1 MEYRILEIIK
11 EIEEIN
17 NRALKRDR
25 KKVYQE
31 MVDKSVRVEYSK
43 GGEMSTFG
51 VYDIEPFSEKLIINY
66 RKGRKIKDVSKGFS
80 FKYYFDENDNLI
92 MWEKWLDNKFYN
104 IRVVNQHDNIKEI
117 VCYTDEVYYKYVY
130 EVYKCEYDDKQRII
144 RVLECGAL
152 NLGNDG
158 VRVIEELLFEYID
171 DHIYVTKN
179 RYSKVSS
186 REIPYLLEAAK
197 LKKEKCNKK
206 ELSKLV
212 LDKMITKCESIIN
225 RTEQEDVN
233 NYWELYSEE
242 FELKEKNI
250 EFIEEKSLLFNL
262 NNVEKLM

>member
-1 MEYRILEIIK
+1 MENKILKIIK

-51 VYDIEPFSEKLIINY
+51 IYDIEPFSEKQIINY
-66 RKGRKIKDVSKGFS
+66 RKGRKIKDGSKGFS

-92 MWEKWLDNKFYN
+92 MWEKWLDNKFNN
-104 IRVVNQHDNIKEI
+104 IKVVNQHDNIKEI
-117 VCYTDEVYYKYVY
+117 VTYNDEVYYKYVY
-130 EVYKCEYDDKQRII
+130 KVYKCEYDDKQRII

-152 NLGNDG
+152 NFGNHG
-158 VRVIEELLFEYID
+158 IKVIEELLFEYID

-186 REIPYLLEAAK
+186 WEMPYLLEKDK
-197 LKKEKCNKK
+197 LKNEKYSEK
-206 ELSKLV
+206 ELFESILN
-212 LDKMITKCESIIN
+212 KMKMTFESIIE
-225 RTEQEDVN
+225 RTEQEEVN
-233 NYWELYSEE
+233 NYWELYSEK

-250 EFIEEKSLLFNL
+250 EFIEEKSLLFDL
-262 NNVEKLM
+262 NNVEKFM